1 MADECPELWLQL
13 HYDMEIA
20 AEKARLEEGPTWR
33 NPGEKAVD
41 ARDRLRKEREEAKRK
56 LGVG

>member
-1 MADECPELWLQL
+1 MQL
-13 HYDMEIA
+13 HYDMELA

-33 NPGEKAVD
+33 KPGEKAVD

>member
-1 MADECPELWLQL
+1 MEL
-13 HYDMEIA
+13 A

-56 LGVG
+56 LGVE